1 VEEPVKPPKR
11 THLICGKPVLG
22 IAAFVVCAYFAY
34 SAYTDLRDGD
44 FFWQNGWW
52 TVLTWAVWLVLA
64 AGLLS
69 ETRCWREHLLLGSA
83 LAALTIGLIFSAW
96 TSAQPLT
103 ARYAREASLI
113 LWSLAGLAS
122 LTTLPRPAQPQN

>member
-22 IAAFVVCAYFAY
+22 IAAFVVCAYFTY

-52 TVLTWAVWLVLA
+52 TVLTWAVWLVLT

-69 ETRCWREHLLLGSA
+69 ETRCRREHLLLGSA

-96 TSAQPLT
+96 TSAQPVT
-103 ARYAREASLI
+103 ARCAREASLV